1 MSVRPRPPGQRDQ
14 AVDALRAAVL
24 AAARR
29 ALSEPAGGP
38 AFSVDTVAAKA
49 GIARSVVHRQ
59 FGSAAG
65 MLEALI
71 DDILA
76 HGSLAAEL
84 PRAFAL
90 SDPLQTLAEFIAV
103 FGRLWESERVV
114 MRRLRSLAGLD
125 PQLERAL
132 LLRDEYRREG
142 LRKLIGRLAQQG
154 VKLARGPAEPLDVL
168 FALIAFET
176 FDNLAGPG
184 RSILEVLPAVQF
196 LVFAAFGLSPAPRPD
211 APG

>member
-1 MSVRPRPPGQRDQ
+1 VN
-14 AVDALRAAVL
+14 AARASVL

-29 ALSEPAGGP
+29 ALAEPAGGP
-38 AFSVDTVAAKA
+38 AFSVDAVAAKA
-49 GIARSVVHRQ
+49 GIARAVVHQQ

-65 MLEALI
+65 LLEALI

-76 HGSLAAEL
+76 DGLLAAEL

-90 SDPLQTLAEFIAV
+90 SDPLQTLCEFIAV

-132 LLRDEYRREG
+132 FLRDEYRREG
-142 LRKLIGRLAQQG
+142 LRKLLQRLAQQG
-154 VKLARGPAEPLDVL
+154 VKPARGPLEPLDLL

-176 FDNLAGPG
+176 FDNLAGPK
-184 RSILEVLPAVQF
+184 RSILEAVPAVQF
-196 LVFAAFGLSPAPRPD
+196 LVFAAFGLPAP
-211 APG
+211 APADKPVQGG